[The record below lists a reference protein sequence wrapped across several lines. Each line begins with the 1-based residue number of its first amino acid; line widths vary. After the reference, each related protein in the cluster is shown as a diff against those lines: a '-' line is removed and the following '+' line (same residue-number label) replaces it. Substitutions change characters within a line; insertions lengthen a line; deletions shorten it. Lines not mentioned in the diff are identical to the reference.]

1 MKKLDDRDIDKIF
14 KKLGVKEGDTSGQV
28 NAGAEAASAPTAP
41 PVQPQQP
48 GPSSVR
54 PAGAAPVPGAPR
66 PGMPPMPQAPGQPG
80 MPPKPVM
87 QPPMPAKPMGG
98 ALPFAAGAGPAPVTP
113 VPGASQPIAPRPAAV
128 TPPPVPTP
136 NPAVPPA
143 PAVSKPVIQPKA
155 PPQPA
160 QSSGLFRNIDDSTV
174 DKIFDNLTNKD
185 ATPAQPAQ
193 PAQPTRPAADA
204 APVSRTS
211 GPAPKINVREAV
223 QSIRSVAQESGAMPP
238 PPKIAG
244 IGRLDTKIE
253 AQQEVASGKISSIGK
268 FLLDQQDQ
276 AQLGKLGQSELA
288 DGRFRVLTIEAA
300 EEIYKLLNHIAAQPG
315 VVGSCIVGHD
325 GIPIAN
331 NMPQEYDPES
341 VGAWSLGVYVNTTNV
356 IKRMGHNHLHQL
368 VAKSHFGYLIIADFG
383 GGILV
388 TVSSGQQTEH
398 LIPLMRSITQ
408 LVAQ

>member
-1 MKKLDDRDIDKIF
+1 M
-14 KKLGVKEGDTSGQV
+14 
-28 NAGAEAASAPTAP
+28 ASSVPGHP
-41 PVQPQQP
+41 PVP
-48 GPSSVR
+48 
-54 PAGAAPVPGAPR
+54 PVPG
-66 PGMPPMPQAPGQPG
+66 
-80 MPPKPVM
+80 
-87 QPPMPAKPMGG
+87 
-98 ALPFAAGAGPAPVTP
+98 
-113 VPGASQPIAPRPAAV
+113 APRPAAV
-128 TPPPVPTP
+128 TPPAPQQ
-136 NPAVPPA
+136 AVPPV

-160 QSSGLFRNIDDSTV
+160 AQSSSGIFRNIDDQAV

-185 ATPAQPAQ
+185 AAKAQPAQ
-193 PAQPTRPAADA
+193 PARPAADA
-204 APVSRTS
+204 AVPPRTS

-244 IGRLDTKIE
+244 IGRLDTKID